1 MTNSSDTPNVFDVK
15 QLEFYQR
22 KAARRT
28 FWSRVALLLL
38 IFGMM
43 ATNATLTQRNYE
55 AMLINVNQARLGQLQ
70 LHEATLLKLDDIDQ
84 RLGALEATVHRLE
97 TTQIRH
103 QAMLATR

>member
-1 MTNSSDTPNVFDVK
+1 MTSASETPPVFDVK
-15 QLEFYQR
+15 QLEFYQ
-22 KAARRT
+22 KKTARQT
-28 FWSRVALLLL
+28 FWARFVLLLV

-43 ATNATLTQRNYE
+43 ATNVTLTQRNYE

-70 LHEATLLKLDDIDQ
+70 LHEATLMKLDDIDQ

-103 QAMLATR
+103 QAMLASR

>member
-1 MTNSSDTPNVFDVK
+1 MTSASENPQVFDVQ

-28 FWSRVALLLL
+28 FWSRVVLLVV

-43 ATNATLTQRNYE
+43 TTNATLTQRNYE
-55 AMLINVNQARLGQLQ
+55 AMLINVNQARLGQMQ
-70 LHEATLLKLDDIDQ
+70 LHEATLQKLDEIDQ
-84 RLGALEATVHRLE
+84 RLGALEATVQRLE

-103 QAMLATR
+103 QAMIATR